1 MRTLFFVSIFLL
13 CRCENPPANP
23 PSEKALQAVCNCTAQ
38 LLALNQR
45 AAESPE
51 TADFQTIELEFGRA
65 KYCVG
70 NLLARGGKTKK
81 QAWEALEKDLGRECP
96 DLMAQ
101 RELIDELLAE

>member
-1 MRTLFFVSIFLL
+1 MRALFFVSMFLL
-13 CRCENPPANP
+13 FQCENPPAAP
-23 PSEKALQAVCNCTAQ
+23 PNDKTLQAVCNCTAQ

-51 TADFQTIELEFGRA
+51 TADFQTIEAEFGRA

-81 QAWEALEKDLGRECP
+81 QAWEAIEKDLARECP
-96 DLMAQ
+96 DLVAQ
-101 RELIDELLAE
+101 RELVEELLAQ